1 MTGRDR
7 DPNVILDPFI
17 TTAVSKR
24 DKFFFHVWMLTK
36 LFRVELL
43 ANKLFGG

>member
-17 TTAVSKR
+17 TTAVSRR
-24 DKFFFHVWMLTK
+24 DKFFFS
-36 LFRVELL
+36 RVN
-43 ANKLFGG
+43 ANKAISCGAVG

>member
-17 TTAVSKR
+17 TTAVPRR
-24 DKFFFHVWMLTK
+24 DKFFFTC
-36 LFRVELL
+36 EC
-43 ANKLFGG
+43 

>member
-17 TTAVSKR
+17 VPLLYLGAIS
-24 DKFFFHVWMLTK
+24 FFSPVN
-36 LFRVELL
+36 
-43 ANKLFGG
+43 ANKAISCKAVG